1 MNTQINPNFTGDI
14 ATYIFS
20 LSPSKQIKQSDII
33 KIIFPKEIKLNEGN
47 FICEIVKKLKN

>member
-1 MNTQINPNFTGDI
+1 VNTQINPNFTGDI